1 MDSEEHRL
9 LLRQAVVEGG
19 LDRQW
24 SKAHKKAF
32 FEGDTGDL
40 EAIRLLYGEEVYTMA
55 KNVSR
60 STYERYKRVFLK
72 TSQMVLS
79 GKAVFLTLTFT
90 DEVLSKTSPET
101 RRRYVSR
108 ALKAFSEVY
117 VANVDYGAKK
127 MREHYHAIV
136 LFGGD
141 GFKEVFQWPYG
152 FFDAERVRTSEGDSK
167 ATSKYITKLSR
178 HSMKDTGRAVRLIYS
193 KRVVA

>member
-1 MDSEEHRL
+1 MDFDEHRL
-9 LLRQAVVEGG
+9 LLKQVVVGSG
-19 LDRQW
+19 LDREW

-32 FEGDTGDL
+32 FEGDTSDL
-40 EAIRLLYGEEVYTMA
+40 EQIRSAYGEEVYTMA

-60 STYERYKRVFLK
+60 STYERYKRVFAK
-72 TSQMVLS
+72 TSEMVLS

-108 ALKAFSEVY
+108 ALKAISEVY
-117 VANVDYGAKK
+117 VANVDFGSKK

-136 LFGGD
+136 LFDGD
-141 GFKEVFQWPYG
+141 GFKDVFKWSYG

>member
-1 MDSEEHRL
+1 MDSKEHRL
-9 LLRQAVVEGG
+9 LLRQAVVGSG
-19 LDRQW
+19 LDREW

-32 FEGDTGDL
+32 FEGDTGVL
-40 EAIRLLYGEEVYTMA
+40 EAIRSTYGEEVYTMA

-60 STYERYKRVFLK
+60 STYERYKRVFAK

-90 DEVLSKTSPET
+90 DEVLFKTSPET

-108 ALKAFSEVY
+108 ALKAISEVY
-117 VANVDYGAKK
+117 VANVDYGLKK

-136 LFGGD
+136 LFDGD
-141 GFKEVFQWPYG
+141 GFKETFQWPYG

-193 KRVVA
+193 KRVFA